1 MKISSLYEPKKV
13 LEFFELLSSVPHGS
27 GNTKQIS
34 DICVNFAKERGLDYT
49 QDDWNN
55 VIIRKPGSP
64 GKENCEPVIL
74 QGHLDMV
81 CAKLPDDPVD
91 MSVTPVKLMCDGTW
105 LYADKT
111 SLGGDNIIA
120 VSTILAILDDD
131 SLARPPIE
139 ALFTTDEETGMFGAN
154 GLDASLLKGKR
165 MLNLDSEEEGVFTV
179 SCAGGVRANCF
190 IPVKREAAGADSV
203 CYEITVGGL
212 LGGHSGMEIAKE
224 RGNSN
229 KLAARLLFDAA
240 KRFGV
245 RLCKLEGGVFDNVI
259 TAKTTATVFVEK
271 SKAAE
276 FENFIAEYDKIYKN
290 EFASSDPG
298 VYVAAEKTGYGGEA
312 VTAEDSERALR
323 CLFILP
329 QGVQTMSVDIP
340 GLPETSLNMGILK
353 LEDNGIKCNFSIRS
367 SVRTKKEELYKKVET
382 LVKMCGGS
390 VEPKN
395 SYPEWAYRKDSPVR
409 DTALEAYREIYG
421 KEGVISATHGGLEC
435 GLFSDKIPGLDCVSF
450 GPEMY
455 DVHSV
460 RERLNLASAQ
470 RIYKLVCLILAKLK

>member
-1 MKISSLYEPKKV
+1 MKFSSLYEPKKV
-13 LEFFELLSSVPHGS
+13 LDFFELLSSVPHGS

-34 DICVNFAKERGLDYT
+34 DICVDFAKKRGLSYV
-49 QDDWNN
+49 QDEWNN
-55 VIIRKPGSP
+55 VIIRKPGSK
-64 GKENCEPVIL
+64 GKEDLEPVIL

-91 MSVTPVKLMCDGTW
+91 MSVTPVKLCCDGTW
-105 LYADKT
+105 LYAENT

-120 VSTILAILDDD
+120 ISTIMAILDDD
-131 SLARPPIE
+131 TLVHPPIE

-154 GLDASLLKGKR
+154 GLDASHLKGKR

-179 SCAGGVRANCF
+179 SCAGGVRANCTL
-190 IPVKREAAGADSV
+190 PVKRGSVSDAV

-240 KRFGV
+240 KLFGI
-245 RLCKLEGGVFDNVI
+245 RLCALEGGVFDNVI
-259 TAKTTATVFVEK
+259 TAKTTATVAVDRK
-271 SKAAE
+271 NAAE
-276 FENFIAEYDKIYKN
+276 FEKFIVKYDAIYKN
-290 EFASSDPG
+290 EYASSDPG
-298 VYVAAEKTGYGGEA
+298 VYVTAEKTEYKGEA
-312 VTAEDSERALR
+312 VTAEDTERALR

-340 GLPETSLNMGILK
+340 GLPQTSLNMGILK
-353 LEDNGIKCNFSIRS
+353 LDENELKFNFSIRS

-382 LVKMCGGS
+382 LVTVCGGS

-421 KEGVISATHGGLEC
+421 KEGIISATHGGLEC

-460 RERLNLASAQ
+460 RERLNLASAE
-470 RIYKLVCLILAKLK
+470 RIYKLVCLILEKLK